1 MSSKKVGFSRMF
13 MVPPSIWELVKK
25 CVNEHE
31 QKLLDN
37 LNKDTSKYEN
47 PNETPTSSIIQ
58 NISNQDIT
66 PIEPNLSIPSNPQI
80 PQDEID
86 LNLSQTSYHRSKDR
100 SRSFLSRDSS
110 QSFINPNVSQ
120 TSRRS
125 RVNVSQVPL
134 PDDSFDVTVNPPI
147 NISQHSNKS
156 KLNLTQP
163 SVYSDKSFG
172 KMSLPRD
179 PSPSPEP
186 SIADPGDYTFFRPKR
201 TSSPIDRGVVIPIL
215 PLPSCEKRL
224 PRSPVKTRTNTG
236 VLKHQPIAKLPRN
249 DKFICD
255 YCNKHFARKWNLK
268 KHVLTIHR
276 QEVVPDQDQPKS
288 IPSLKRK
295 QQTHFNAPVFKTRKT
310 DNFDRWNL

>member
-1 MSSKKVGFSRMF
+1 MTSKKVGFSRMF

-58 NISNQDIT
+58 NISNRDIT
-66 PIEPNLSIPSNPQI
+66 PIDPNLSIPSNPQI

-120 TSRRS
+120 SSRPS
-125 RVNVSQVPL
+125 HVNASQVPL
-134 PDDSFDVTVNPPI
+134 PDDSFDEYENPPI
-147 NISQHSNKS
+147 DLSQNSTSRNKS
-156 KLNLTQP
+156 KVNITRP
-163 SVYSDKSFG
+163 SFYSDKSFG
-172 KMSLPRD
+172 KLPL
-179 PSPSPEP
+179 PENLSPEP
-186 SIADPGDYTFFRPKR
+186 SIADPGDYKFFRPKR

-224 PRSPVKTRTNTG
+224 PRSPVKTRTSTG
-236 VLKHQPIAKLPRN
+236 VLQHQSNLPRN

-276 QEVVPDQDQPKS
+276 QEIVPDPDQPKS
-288 IPSLKRK
+288 IQSLKRK
-295 QQTHFNAPVFKTRKT
+295 QQTHFDAPVFKTRKS